1 MNLARDASASHFTD
15 EQCGAFEHLNRA
27 VRIQSALEAE
37 GGICAQSEAPCRAT
51 DPCGIEASRLE
62 EDVRRGRCHAR
73 IESTKYATDT
83 HRFLGVA
90 DHQIV
95 GCECAFYAVERR
107 ERRACRHGANLN
119 PAASDLRRVK
129 GVQRLTKL
137 VQDVIRHVHHVVDRS
152 KANGRQSTA
161 QPLGALA
168 DGHAA
173 DRQAGVTWAAL
184 GVDGLDDDGRRWVVD
199 AEAFGRWALERYGS
213 APLLEVGGQVAG
225 HAVVRR
231 CIDAVRRDVDLQH
244 VVRLDLIVFRR
255 GQAHGRVSGQDD
267 DAVVARTDADL
278 IFGADHAERLL
289 AAYLAFLDY
298 KLLVAVIELCADHGH
313 DNHLS
318 GRHVRCATDDL
329 QRFVAAHIDR
339 SQVQMIRIGV
349 RRAGQH
355 ATRHE
360 SCQSTADGLHRL
372 YAARFESDGRQRRRH
387 LVRRQVERQIIP

>member
-1 MNLARDASASHFTD
+1 M
-15 EQCGAFEHLNRA
+15 
-27 VRIQSALEAE
+27 
-37 GGICAQSEAPCRAT
+37 
-51 DPCGIEASRLE
+51 
-62 EDVRRGRCHAR
+62 
-73 IESTKYATDT
+73 
-83 HRFLGVA
+83 
-90 DHQIV
+90 
-95 GCECAFYAVERR
+95 
-107 ERRACRHGANLN
+107 
-119 PAASDLRRVK
+119 
-129 GVQRLTKL
+129 
-137 VQDVIRHVHHVVDRS
+137 QDVIRHVHHVVDRS
-152 KANGRQSTA
+152 EADGRQSSP
-161 QPLGALA
+161 QPLGTLA
-168 DGHAA
+168 DSHTA

-184 GVDGLDDDGRRWVVD
+184 GVDGLDDDGRRWVVH
-199 AEAFGRWALERYGS
+199 AEAFGRWALQRYGC

-255 GQAHGRVSGQDD
+255 GQAHGRVSGQDN

-313 DNHLS
+313 DDHLS
-318 GRHVRCATDDL
+318 GRHIGRATDDL
-329 QRFVAAHIDR
+329 QRLVAAHIDR
-339 SQVQMIRIGV
+339 SQVQMVRIGV

-360 SCQSTADGLHRL
+360 SRQSTADGLHRL
-372 YAARFESDGRQRRRH
+372 YAARFESDGCQRRRH

>member
-1 MNLARDASASHFTD
+1 M
-15 EQCGAFEHLNRA
+15 
-27 VRIQSALEAE
+27 
-37 GGICAQSEAPCRAT
+37 
-51 DPCGIEASRLE
+51 
-62 EDVRRGRCHAR
+62 
-73 IESTKYATDT
+73 
-83 HRFLGVA
+83 
-90 DHQIV
+90 
-95 GCECAFYAVERR
+95 
-107 ERRACRHGANLN
+107 
-119 PAASDLRRVK
+119 
-129 GVQRLTKL
+129 QRLTKL

-152 KANGRQSTA
+152 EADGRQSTP
-161 QPLGALA
+161 QPLGTLA

-184 GVDGLDDDGRRWVVD
+184 GVDGLDDDGRRWVVY
-199 AEAFGRWALERYGS
+199 AEALGRWALQRNGC

-255 GQAHGRVSGQDD
+255 GQAHGRVSGQDN

-313 DNHLS
+313 DDHLS
-318 GRHVRCATDDL
+318 GRHIGRATDDL
-329 QRFVAAHIDR
+329 QRLVAAHIDR
-339 SQVQMIRIGV
+339 SQVQMVRIGV

-360 SCQSTADGLHRL
+360 SRQSTADGLHRL
-372 YAARFESDGRQRRRH
+372 YAARFESDGCQRRRH